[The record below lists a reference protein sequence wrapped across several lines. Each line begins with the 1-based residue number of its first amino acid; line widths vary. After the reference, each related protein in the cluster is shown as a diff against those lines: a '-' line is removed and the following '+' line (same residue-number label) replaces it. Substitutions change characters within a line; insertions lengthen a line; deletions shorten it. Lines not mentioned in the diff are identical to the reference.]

1 MDHKV
6 SKDMISSGMT
16 PSGEKS
22 QEDLGRTQYGSAPS
36 PSKLM
41 DAYKSMYD
49 KKEEKVITEHHQ
61 KDKDGNTIPHEDEE
75 IKESGDV
82 FDTVVN
88 HFLNEGYQREDI
100 IKAMSTVHLT
110 EEQLLQE
117 DFGISALIAG
127 TAAALAKGAAVAGK
141 VAAVGGKAAA
151 AAAKGGMAAAK
162 GVGAATKGIVS
173 AAKPVVGAATKGL
186 TNVGTKV
193 GQTAGKVGTK
203 VSQTAGKVGQ
213 KVADTTS
220 NVGQQV
226 KKVATTAKDNVGQK
240 IQNIAQGTGKKP
252 TSQTPQTPQQ
262 KTVKQKVIDYGKRKA
277 REKGE
282 EELMKDRPL
291 QKTNKTGV
299 SHAGQTDIAASADL
313 FDIVKGRLLDEG
325 LSEEEIK
332 DIMLSLTP
340 DEILNEMGDY
350 PMGKGANYRE
360 TPKPNKPEPKP
371 GEDGSKFD
379 AKGRKR
385 YNPANY
391 NRLSGKTSK
400 FDESTTPT
408 MEELSDIV
416 KRNDAINKANA
427 MKRAKEREVP
437 QNVRDAQKRQTT
449 AGGPKDK
456 GENKYTTQDKK
467 TIIDYHKNRESM

>member
-1 MDHKV
+1 MDHRV
-6 SKDMISSGMT
+6 AKDMISSGMI
-16 PSGEKS
+16 PSGEKKK
-22 QEDLGRTQYGSAPS
+22 EDLSRPQYGTVPS
-36 PSKLM
+36 PNALA

-49 KKEEKVITEHHQ
+49 KKEEVINEHHQ

-117 DFGISALIAG
+117 DFGLSAIIAG

-162 GVGAATKGIVS
+162 GVGTATKGIIS

-240 IQNIAQGTGKKP
+240 IQNIAQGTGTKP

-299 SHAGQTDIAASADL
+299 AHAGQTDIAASADL

-332 DIMLSLTP
+332 DIMLTLTA

-371 GEDGSKFD
+371 GEDGSRYD

-408 MEELSDIV
+408 MEELSDTV

-427 MKRAKEREVP
+427 MKRAKESEVP
-437 QNVRDAQKRQTT
+437 ENVRAAQRRQNT

-467 TIIDYHKNRESM
+467 TIIDYNKNRESM